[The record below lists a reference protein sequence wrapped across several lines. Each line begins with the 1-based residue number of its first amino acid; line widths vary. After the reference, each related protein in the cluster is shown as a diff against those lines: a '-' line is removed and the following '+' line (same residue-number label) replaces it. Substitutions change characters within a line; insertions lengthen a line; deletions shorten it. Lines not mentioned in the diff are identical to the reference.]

1 MRLSTSYIS
10 ARTWFVYLLEC
21 VDGSFYT
28 GVATDVAARL
38 AAHEAAKGARYTR
51 SHKPLRLLASAPVG
65 SKSQALKAELAIK
78 RLPKEQK
85 RKRPAVPP
93 VVFHS
98 VGAISGFLR
107 GGGDGKKARRGI
119 LAAAS

>member
-1 MRLSTSYIS
+1 MAMP
-10 ARTWFVYLLEC
+10 AR
-21 VDGSFYT
+21 
-28 GVATDVAARL
+28 R
-38 AAHEAAKGARYTR
+38 RN
-51 SHKPLRLLASAPVG
+51 LRRQTPH
-65 SKSQALKAELAIK
+65 
-78 RLPKEQK
+78 